1 MAWPSASAFRRAY
14 GNVFKARTCA
24 AQNENV
30 RSGNR
35 AQYQSDAIW
44 WLRSTN
50 RNNAHTVWSVNSSGS
65 YYGDSASNSH
75 GIRPAIILP
84 SDMLVTDDMLA
95 A

>member
-1 MAWPSASAFRRAY
+1 MY
-14 GNVFKARTCA
+14 HGNVFKARTCA

-35 AQYQSDAIW
+35 AQYQSDALW

-50 RNNAHTVWSVNSSGS
+50 RNNAHTVWSVNSSGI
-65 YYGDSASNSH
+65 YNRNSASNSH
-75 GIRPAIILP
+75 GIRPAIIFS

-95 A
+95 

>member
-1 MAWPSASAFRRAY
+1 MY
-14 GNVFKARTCA
+14 HGNVFKARACA

-44 WLRSTN
+44 WLRSPYTN
-50 RNNAHTVWSVNSSGS
+50 NDYSAWGVYSDGDYSRSLAS
-65 YYGDSASNSH
+65 YAD

>member
-1 MAWPSASAFRRAY
+1 MHH

-44 WLRSTN
+44 WLRSPYTN
-50 RNNAHTVWSVNSSGS
+50 NDYSAWGVYSDGGCGRNNAT
-65 YYGDSASNSH
+65 YRK

-84 SDMLVTDDMLA
+84 IDMIVTDDMLA

>member
-1 MAWPSASAFRRAY
+1 MY
-14 GNVFKARTCA
+14 HGNVFKARTCA

-44 WLRSTN
+44 WLRSPYTG
-50 RNNAHTVWSVNSSGS
+50 NSYRAWRACSDGGYNDGGAS
-65 YYGDSASNSH
+65 YSRGV
-75 GIRPAIILP
+75 RPAIILP

-95 A
+95 